1 MAGHIVIV
9 ADGAFPTHPYPLE
22 VLRKADKIICCDN
35 AVLKLEK
42 NCSSLR
48 CDFIAGDMD
57 SMSPENQ
64 IKYKDIIHKES
75 EQEHNDMTKA
85 FRLAM
90 TLSPEKISI
99 LGATGLRE
107 DHTLGNISLVAEYAK
122 TFRNVE
128 MVTDY
133 GVFFPIFGTASIKCT
148 AGERL
153 SIFAFDQTV
162 QIKSSGL
169 KYPTDNVV
177 FDLWWKATLNEALA
191 EDVRLEF
198 NHPAIVLIFRNY
210 KESRK

>member
-42 NCSSLR
+42 NCSNLR

-133 GVFFPIFGTASIKCT
+133 GVFFPIFGTSTIKCT
-148 AGERL
+148 AGEQL

-198 NHPAIVLIFRNY
+198 NHPAIALIFRNY

>member
-42 NCSSLR
+42 NCSNLR

-57 SMSPENQ
+57 SMSLENQ

-133 GVFFPIFGTASIKCT
+133 GVFFPIFGTSTIKCT
-148 AGERL
+148 AGEQL

-198 NHPAIVLIFRNY
+198 NHPAIALIFRNY

>member
-1 MAGHIVIV
+1 
-9 ADGAFPTHPYPLE
+9 
-22 VLRKADKIICCDN
+22 
-35 AVLKLEK
+35 
-42 NCSSLR
+42 
-48 CDFIAGDMD
+48 
-57 SMSPENQ
+57 
-64 IKYKDIIHKES
+64 
-75 EQEHNDMTKA
+75 MTKA

-133 GVFFPIFGTASIKCT
+133 GVFFPIFGTSSIKCT

-198 NHPAIVLIFRNY
+198 NHPAIALIFRNY